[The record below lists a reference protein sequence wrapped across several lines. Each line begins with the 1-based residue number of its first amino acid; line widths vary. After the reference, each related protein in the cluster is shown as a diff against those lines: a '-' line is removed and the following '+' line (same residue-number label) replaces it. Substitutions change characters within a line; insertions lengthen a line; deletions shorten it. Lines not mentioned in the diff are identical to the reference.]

1 MKYYERN
8 IIVKDYQGPHGKAVW
23 VPQRQFFK
31 TNKEE
36 FLAGAN
42 KRKRTLFSETKDN
55 DLVKRLRKA
64 EAERIYYATEQLSS
78 LEIYWRKPLR

>member
-36 FLAGAN
+36 FLTEAN
-42 KRKRTLFSETKDN
+42 KRKRTLFSETKDK
-55 DLVKRLRKA
+55 DLIKRLRKA
-64 EAERIYYATEQLSS
+64 EADRIYSETEQLSNT
-78 LEIYWRKPLR
+78 EIYWREPLR

>member
-36 FLAGAN
+36 FLSGAN
-42 KRKRTLFSETKDN
+42 KRKRTLCFEAKDK
-55 DLVKRLRKA
+55 DRIKRLRKA
-64 EAERIYYATEQLSS
+64 EADRI
-78 LEIYWRKPLR
+78 

>member
-36 FLAGAN
+36 FLYAAN
-42 KRKRTLFSETKDN
+42 KGKRTLFSEAKDK
-55 DLVKRLRKA
+55 DLIKRLRKA
-64 EAERIYYATEQLSS
+64 EADRIYSETEQLSS
-78 LEIYWRKPLR
+78 REIYWRKPLR

>member
-36 FLAGAN
+36 FLAEAN
-42 KRKRTLFSETKDN
+42 KRKRTLFSETKDK
-55 DLVKRLRKA
+55 DLIKRLRKS
-64 EAERIYYATEQLSS
+64 EADRIYYETEQLSD
-78 LEIYWRKPLR
+78 LEIYWREPLR